1 MNLPF
6 FLKGLLI
13 GFSIAAP
20 VGPIG
25 VFCIQRTLTKGLLI
39 GILTGF
45 GAATAD
51 AVYGSIAAFGLTG
64 ISKLLIN
71 HQDLLRLGGGV
82 FLVYL
87 GLRTILVIPRN
98 TIINDNGKNYLNA
111 YTTTFFL
118 TLTNP
123 LTILSFLGIFAGLGI
138 AANEGEGLVGA
149 ITLVTGVFIG
159 SIIWW
164 IVLSSITVFMKRK
177 INTLSLIWVNR
188 IAGIIILGFGFVA
201 LGSLKF
207 S

>member
-1 MNLPF
+1 MTLPF
-6 FLKGLLI
+6 FLRGLLI

-25 VFCIQRTLTKGLLI
+25 VLCIQRTLTKGLLI
-39 GILTGF
+39 GFLTGF

-51 AVYGSIAAFGLTG
+51 AVYGSIAAFGMTG

-71 HQDLLRLGGGV
+71 YQDWLRLGGGI

-87 GLRTILVIPRN
+87 GLRTILVIPGN
-98 TIINDNGKNYLNA
+98 TIINSDRINFHKA

-149 ITLVTGVFIG
+149 ITLVVGVFIG

-164 IVLSSITVFMKRK
+164 IVLSSITAFIKQK
-177 INTLSLIWVNR
+177 INTLSLNWVNR
-188 IAGIIILGFGFVA
+188 ISGIIILGFGFVA
-201 LGSLKF
+201 IGSLIF
-207 S
+207 

>member
-6 FLKGLLI
+6 FLKGLFI

-25 VFCIQRTLTKGLLI
+25 VLCIQRTLAKGLLI
-39 GILTGF
+39 GFLTGF

-71 HQDLLRLGGGV
+71 HQDWLRLGGGI

-87 GLRTILVIPRN
+87 GLRTILVIPGN
-98 TIINDNGKNYLNA
+98 TIINSDRINLLRA

-123 LTILSFLGIFAGLGI
+123 LTILAFLGIFSGLGF
-138 AANEGEGLVGA
+138 ATNDLESLVNA
-149 ITLVTGVFIG
+149 ITLVAGVFIG
-159 SIIWW
+159 STIWW
-164 IVLSSITVFMKRK
+164 IVLSSITAFIKQK

-188 IAGIIILGFGFVA
+188 ISGIIILGFGFVA
-201 LGSLKF
+201 IGSLIF
-207 S
+207 

>member
-6 FLKGLLI
+6 FVEGLLI

-25 VFCIQRTLTKGLLI
+25 VLCIQRTLTKGLLI

-71 HQDLLRLGGGV
+71 HLDWLRLGGGV

-87 GLRTILVIPRN
+87 GLRTILVTPRN
-98 TIINDNGKNYLNA
+98 KIINDNGKNYLKA

-123 LTILSFLGIFAGLGI
+123 ITILSFLGIFAGLGI

-188 IAGIIILGFGFVA
+188 ISGIIILGFGFVA